1 MQNNNSIL
9 SIRNVKKNFR
19 IKNKIVEVLGGI
31 NIEVASGE
39 FISIVGESGCGKSTL
54 LKMITALEDVTEGE
68 IAIDGEIVK
77 APTEKC
83 SVIFQEPRLFPWLS
97 VEKNI
102 AFTLPKTMSAE
113 EKRRIV
119 REHIDLVKLNG
130 FEKALPSQL
139 SGGMQQRVSIA
150 RALATRPELLLLD
163 EPFGALDAFTRIN
176 MQEETLRIWRQEKT
190 TMVLVTHDIDE
201 AIYLSD
207 RIIVLSAK
215 PGVVK
220 ADIKVDLGHPRRRS
234 DFEFLQ
240 IRRNVM
246 LELFQN
252 GNNSQ
257 DVEYYI

>member
-19 IKNKIVEVLGGI
+19 IKNNTVEVLGGI
-31 NIEVASGE
+31 NIEVKRGE

-102 AFTLPKTMSAE
+102 AFTLPKTMPAE

-119 REHIDLVKLNG
+119 SEHIELVKLNG
-130 FEKALPSQL
+130 FEKALPS
-139 SGGMQQRVSIA
+139 
-150 RALATRPELLLLD
+150 RAPRNCTKPLPS
-163 EPFGALDAFTRIN
+163 
-176 MQEETLRIWRQEKT
+176 
-190 TMVLVTHDIDE
+190 
-201 AIYLSD
+201 AI
-207 RIIVLSAK
+207 SA
-215 PGVVK
+215 
-220 ADIKVDLGHPRRRS
+220 AAPRS
-234 DFEFLQ
+234 Y
-240 IRRNVM
+240 
-246 LELFQN
+246 
-252 GNNSQ
+252 GNFR
-257 DVEYYI
+257 

>member
-1 MQNNNSIL
+1 MQNNNTIL
-9 SIRNVKKNFR
+9 SINNVKKNFR
-19 IKNKIVEVLGGI
+19 IKNNTVEVLGGI
-31 NIEVASGE
+31 NIEVKSGE

-68 IAIDGEIVK
+68 IAIDGETVK

-102 AFTLPKTMSAE
+102 AFTMPKTMPAE

-119 REHIDLVKLNG
+119 SEHIELVKLNG

-220 ADIKVDLGHPRRRS
+220 ADIKVNLDHPRRRS
-234 DFEFLQ
+234 DYEFLQ

-246 LELFQN
+246 LELFRN
-252 GNNSQ
+252 GNNTQ